1 MNIKWVLLPF
11 RPVQTFRPFAFR
23 YAASSPSPSP
33 SHRDFFNSIKL
44 LLVFSCPFVFLSF
57 LLLLIDIAGSINN
70 EPDFI
75 HSLTGRPVGLAIYII
90 IFNSLA
96 FGQEAKAET
105 QWAVQT
111 ATESRL
117 SRPAYSSS
125 PRIDAMCA
133 PCGPGGLVLIAGLSI
148 EGPHVGAVLSN

>member
-1 MNIKWVLLPF
+1 MGFIAF
-11 RPVQTFRPFAFR
+11 QAFRPFAFR

-96 FGQEAKAET
+96 FGQEAKAAET

-125 PRIDAMCA
+125 PRIDADAMCA
-133 PCGPGGLVLIAGLSI
+133 PCGPGLVLIAGLSI

>member
-1 MNIKWVLLPF
+1 MGFIAF
-11 RPVQTFRPFAFR
+11 QAFRPFAFR

-105 QWAVQT
+105 RWAVQT

-125 PRIDAMCA
+125 PRIDADAMCA

-148 EGPHVGAVLSN
+148 EAPHVGAVLSN